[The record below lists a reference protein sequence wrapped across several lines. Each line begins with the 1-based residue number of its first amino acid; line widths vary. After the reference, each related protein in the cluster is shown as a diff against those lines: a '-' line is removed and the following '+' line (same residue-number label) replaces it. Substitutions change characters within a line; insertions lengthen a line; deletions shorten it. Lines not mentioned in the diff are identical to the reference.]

1 MNTYETG
8 VTKNNKHK
16 SISYLHYI
24 FCSHIHSELN
34 RNLSYNLHKENIRE
48 KEERINKIFQVVPNN
63 KNALPGSDIIA
74 AALPVQK

>member
-1 MNTYETG
+1 
-8 VTKNNKHK
+8 
-16 SISYLHYI
+16 
-24 FCSHIHSELN
+24 
-34 RNLSYNLHKENIRE
+34 LSYNLHKENIRE